1 MTVKQLI
8 NELLNMP
15 MNTDVQIAYID
26 KDGEYKYQDIVGA
39 VYYDVDEGVG
49 IVGWRN

>member
-15 MNTDVQIAYID
+15 MNADVQIAY
-26 KDGEYKYQDIVGA
+26 
-39 VYYDVDEGVG
+39 VDEDYDYEYQEVFSAIYYEEDNTVG
-49 IVGWRN
+49 LIGAR